1 MADKTYVRVQNGYV
15 HERIVLDESVDTATL
30 FHSTIYNQL
39 IDVTAIDPQP
49 DQNWIYDNG
58 EFRPPERRRL
68 VEAFPTKG
76 STL

>member
-1 MADKTYVRVQNGYV
+1 MTDKVYVRVDGGYV
-15 HERIVLDESVDTATL
+15 LERIVLDESVDTAAL
-30 FHSTIYNQL
+30 FHSTIYDQL
-39 IDVTAIDPQP
+39 IDVTGVDPQP
-49 DQNWIYDNG
+49 DQNWIYENG